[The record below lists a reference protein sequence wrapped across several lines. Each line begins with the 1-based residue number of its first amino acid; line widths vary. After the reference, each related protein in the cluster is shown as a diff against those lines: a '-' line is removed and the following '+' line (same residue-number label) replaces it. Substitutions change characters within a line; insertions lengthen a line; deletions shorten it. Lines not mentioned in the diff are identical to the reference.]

1 VLIFLALVQS
11 RLLYAAETLAVT
23 PAHLQQMERCRMT
36 FIAMICRRLAA
47 RRRGRYDPDNRW
59 ARASNVET
67 LAICG
72 LEPVGP
78 LRRRRRLINL
88 GKIARSAPER
98 HTRQV
103 LFGQLD
109 ASRRRGRP
117 AQTLRSMMFEDW
129 LMLQPGAGRTSVGWG
144 LLDKTAD
151 RTTWDNLVMTIA
163 GEKLWPAAA
172 V

>member
-1 VLIFLALVQS
+1 MLIFLALVQS

-36 FIAMICRRLAA
+36 FIARICRRPPL
-47 RRRGRYDPDNRW
+47 RRRGRRNPDKPW
-59 ARASNVET
+59 VRAGDVAT
-67 LAICG
+67 LTLCG
-72 LEPVGP
+72 LEPVGL

-103 LFGQLD
+103 LFGQIED
-109 ASRRRGRP
+109 TRRSGRP
-117 AQTLRSMMFEDW
+117 ALTLRRLMFEDW
-129 LMLQPGAGRTSVGWG
+129 LMLQPGAGTTSVGWG

-151 RTTWDNLVMTIA
+151 RTTWDNLVTTTA
-163 GEKLWPAAA
+163 GAKLWPAAA